1 MQTTNK
7 REVIITNT
15 PQQVYGF
22 LKDPR
27 NYLGG
32 VDGVNIN
39 SSSASFS
46 VFGFGEIRANI
57 TNLIENQKIVIYSE
71 DINTSLT
78 ANLQKIEEGKTKV
91 TLNVVSKPE
100 CGLLKTLAINRAIPK
115 LLDIVAKSLKQI
127 KYDEMDK

>member
-1 MQTTNK
+1 MQTTDK
-7 REVIITNT
+7 REIIITNT
-15 PQQVYGF
+15 PQQIYRC

-32 VDGVNIN
+32 INGVNVN
-39 SSSASFS
+39 SNGASFS

-57 TNLIENQKIVIYSE
+57 TNLIENQKIVIYSG

-91 TLNVVSKPE
+91 TLNVESKPE

-115 LLDIVAKSLKQI
+115 LLDLVTKSLKQI